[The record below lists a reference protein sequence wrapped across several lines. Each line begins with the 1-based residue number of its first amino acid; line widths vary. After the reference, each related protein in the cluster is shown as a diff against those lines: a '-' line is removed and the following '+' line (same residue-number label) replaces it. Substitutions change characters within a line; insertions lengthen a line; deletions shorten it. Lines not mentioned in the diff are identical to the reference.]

1 MSDPVTNVEIEDVLS
16 SIRRLVSEDARVRPV
31 GWRADPVEPAVTQ
44 DAGAP
49 APEVGR
55 LVLTPALRVSDA
67 EAPGGGETADEA
79 VADAEPVQDG
89 WHAASENAT
98 DMAPEPEPDAIAPE
112 AFAPE
117 ADDASAGT
125 YDDGDHD
132 ALAEQVSDTP
142 EAYVLEASGDEAM
155 VWVDHHEDHPSAHA
169 REGDDHALHERD
181 EDHRDGYDWA
191 EDDRPEDDRPEDHRT
206 RMAEDAA
213 EDVFYED
220 EAADAAGLSDLHVSA
235 ASETADSQAADTGAA
250 DAGAADTGDTAAPG
264 SGDFVFAS
272 SRDGLGRDA
281 AAGSSEPRFADD
293 DAMDDRA
300 FLLAEDEAVLDEET
314 LREMVAEIV
323 RQELQGALGERIT
336 RNVRKLVRREIHRA
350 LTSHELE

>member
-31 GWRADPVEPAVTQ
+31 GWRADPVDMPVVQ
-44 DAGAP
+44 DAAGP

-55 LVLTPALRVSDA
+55 LVLTPALRVSD
-67 EAPGGGETADEA
+67 EAAPEGGEATDEAADEA
-79 VADAEPVQDG
+79 VADVTAAADAEPVRDDWQDG
-89 WHAASENAT
+89 WQEASEGA
-98 DMAPEPEPDAIAPE
+98 AAAVPEPEPQ

-117 ADDASAGT
+117 VDDALAAAQGEM
-125 YDDGDHD
+125 DHD
-132 ALAEQVSDTP
+132 ALAEQVSDRS

-155 VWVDHHEDHPSAHA
+155 VWVDHHEDHQSEH
-169 REGDDHALHERD
+169 
-181 EDHRDGYDWA
+181 
-191 EDDRPEDDRPEDHRT
+191 DRPEHDRDEHDRDEHDRGEHDQHEDHPEEDHGAEDHRT

-220 EAADAAGLSDLHVSA
+220 EAANAAPVSA
-235 ASETADSQAADTGAA
+235 MPVSAMPEGGMSESEASE
-250 DAGAADTGDTAAPG
+250 APR

-281 AAGSSEPRFADD
+281 AAGLSEPHFADD